1 MAGTST
7 ANLTPVL
14 HLVTCGSVDDGKST
28 LIGRLLAETDS
39 VPIDTLEYA
48 RRTRRGGSTIA
59 VGEIDY
65 SLLTDGLEAEREQ
78 GITIDVA
85 YRHMNL
91 PNGRRVLVADSP
103 GHEQYTR
110 NMAVAA
116 SNGDVAVLMVDAAR
130 GVRAQTHRHLTI
142 CALMGVKT
150 VIVAVNKMDLVGY
163 EHATFEEIVGIVRTT
178 AARLDVPQVI
188 AIPVSAFVGDNITAP
203 STQMPWYQGPTLL
216 QALETWEPVE
226 LLGEQPFRFPVQF
239 IVRAEGN
246 FRGYAGT
253 VVSGRVSRGDSVVI
267 ADSGRSAII
276 DRIVTYDLHVDGHI
290 ADLESAET
298 GQAVTITLDHEVDV
312 TRGDVIAGGA
322 GEALQPADRFAVDMV
337 WLGEEPLAHGRS
349 YLLVSGSRSVPA
361 TVTNVR
367 HRLDVVEGHEH
378 AARILEMNDIGR
390 VEVATDKPVPMDAYN
405 AVRDTGGFL
414 LVDRVTADTVAAGM
428 VRHAMRR
435 STNVVRHDYA
445 VDVEARRLLMGHDA
459 KVVWLTGLSGA
470 GKSTIADAAVRKL
483 HALGVHTYVLDGDNV
498 RHGLNKDL
506 GFTPEDRAENV
517 RRVAEVS
524 KLMCEA
530 GIVVFVALVSPFAGD
545 RRAARE
551 LFAPGAVPRGLRRHP
566 ARRRRRPRHEGPV
579 RQGRR
584 RQPPEPHR
592 RRAGVRGA
600 GVARAGAARH
610 RRPRCVG
617 RCPRPRRAGRVDVSG
632 PNTTFDPKRVASLD
646 ADGRRGHGGRRARG
660 DRGRDRPGRAQGGA
674 PRACG

>member
-1 MAGTST
+1 MAS
-7 ANLTPVL
+7 NSSLTPVL

-28 LIGRLLAETDS
+28 LIGRLLSETNS

-48 RRTRRGGSTIA
+48 KRTRRGGSTIP

-116 SNGDVAVLMVDAAR
+116 SNGDVSILMVDAAR
-130 GVRAQTHRHLTI
+130 GVRPQTHRHLTI
-142 CALMGVKT
+142 SALMGVKT

-163 EHATFEEIVGIVRTT
+163 EHATFEEIVGTVRVT
-178 AARLDVPQVI
+178 AARLNVPEVI
-188 AIPVSAFVGDNITAP
+188 AVPVSAFVGDNITEP
-203 STQMPWYQGPTLL
+203 SANMPWYTGPTLL
-216 QALETWEPVE
+216 KVLEDWEPIE
-226 LLGEQPFRFPVQF
+226 SGQDEPFRFPVQF

-253 VVSGRVSRGDSVVI
+253 VVSGQVSPGDDVII
-267 ADSGRSAII
+267 ADSGRTAKV

-290 ADLESAET
+290 AELDVAEE
-298 GQAVTITLDHEVDV
+298 GAAVTITLDHEVDV
-312 TRGDVIAGGA
+312 TRGDVISAGA
-322 GEALQPADRFAVDMV
+322 GELLQPSDRFAADMV

-367 HRLDVVEGHEH
+367 HRLDVVTGHEH
-378 AARILEMNDIGR
+378 AARLLSMNDIGR
-390 VEVATDKPVPMDAYN
+390 VEVATDKPIPMDPYSLC
-405 AVRDTGGFL
+405 RDTGGFL

-435 STNVVRHDYA
+435 STNLVRHDYV
-445 VDVEARRLLMGHDA
+445 VDEDARRLLMGHDS

-506 GFTPEDRAENV
+506 GFTAEDRAENV

-524 KLMCEA
+524 KLMVDA
-530 GIVVFVALVSPFAGD
+530 GLVVFVALVSPFIGD

-551 LFAPGAVPRGLRRHP
+551 IFGPDQFIEVYVDTPLDVVSERDTKGLYAKAAAGNLPNLTGVGQEYEAPEAPELILHG
-566 ARRRRRPRHEGPV
+566 EGDLEASVDELV
-579 RQGRR
+579 RVVLG
-584 RQPPEPHR
+584 E
-592 RRAGVRGA
+592 
-600 GVARAGAARH
+600 
-610 RRPRCVG
+610 
-617 RCPRPRRAGRVDVSG
+617 
-632 PNTTFDPKRVASLD
+632 
-646 ADGRRGHGGRRARG
+646 
-660 DRGRDRPGRAQGGA
+660 
-674 PRACG
+674 

>member
-1 MAGTST
+1 MASNS
-7 ANLTPVL
+7 ALTPVL

-28 LIGRLLAETDS
+28 LIGRLLAETNS

-48 RRTRRGGSTIA
+48 KRTRRGGSTIP

-116 SNGDVAVLMVDAAR
+116 SNGDVSILMVDAAR
-130 GVRAQTHRHLTI
+130 GVRPQTHRHLTI
-142 CALMGVKT
+142 SALMGVKT

-163 EHATFEEIVGIVRTT
+163 EHATFEDIIGTVRVT
-178 AARLDVPQVI
+178 AARLGVPEVI
-188 AIPVSAFVGDNITAP
+188 AIPVSAFAGDNITEP
-203 STQMPWYQGPTLL
+203 SANMPWYSGPTLL
-216 QALETWEPVE
+216 KALEDWEP
-226 LLGEQPFRFPVQF
+226 LAADADAPFRFPVQF

-253 VVSGRVSRGDSVVI
+253 VVSGQVKPGDGVVI
-267 ADSGRSAII
+267 ADSGRTAKI
-276 DRIVTYDLHVDGHI
+276 DRIVTYDLRVDGHI
-290 ADLESAET
+290 ADLEVAET
-298 GQAVTITLDHEVDV
+298 GAAVTITLDHEVDV
-312 TRGDVIAGGA
+312 TRGDIIGQGA
-322 GEALQPADRFAVDMV
+322 GDQLEPSDRFAVDMV
-337 WLGEEPLAHGRS
+337 WLGDEPLAHGRS

-367 HRLDVVEGHEH
+367 NRLDVVTGHEH
-378 AARILEMNDIGR
+378 AARLLSMNDIGR
-390 VEVATDKPVPMDAYN
+390 VEIATDKPVPMDPYSLC
-405 AVRDTGGFL
+405 RDTGGFL

-435 STNVVRHDYA
+435 STNVVRQDYV
-445 VDVEARRLLMGHDA
+445 VDDEARRLLMGHDA

-470 GKSTIADAAVRKL
+470 GKSTIADAAVKKL
-483 HALGVHTYVLDGDNV
+483 HALGVHTFVLDGDNV

-524 KLMCEA
+524 KLMVES
-530 GIVVFVALVSPFAGD
+530 GLVVFVALVSPFIGD

-551 LFAPGAVPRGLRRHP
+551 LFAPDQFLEVYVDTPLDIVSERDTKGLYAKAASGALPNLTGVGQ
-566 ARRRRRPRHEGPV
+566 EYE
-579 RQGRR
+579 
-584 RQPPEPHR
+584 PPEH
-592 RRAGVRGA
+592 AELVLRGT
-600 GVARAGAARH
+600 G
-610 RRPRCVG
+610 
-617 RCPRPRRAGRVDVSG
+617 D
-632 PNTTFDPKRVASLD
+632 LD
-646 ADGRRGHGGRRARG
+646 ASVDTLVSAILGE
-660 DRGRDRPGRAQGGA
+660 
-674 PRACG
+674 

>member
-1 MAGTST
+1 MAGT
-7 ANLTPVL
+7 LTPVL

-28 LIGRLLAETDS
+28 LIGRLLAETNS
-39 VPIDTLEYA
+39 VPLDTLEYA
-48 RRTRRGGSTIA
+48 RRTRRGGSTIP
-59 VGEIDY
+59 VGDIDY

-116 SNGDVAVLMVDAAR
+116 SNGDVAILMVDAAR

-150 VIVAVNKMDLVGY
+150 VLVAVHKMDLVDY
-163 EHATFEEIVGIVRTT
+163 DRATFDDVVEIVQAT
-178 AARLDVPQVI
+178 AARLEVPEVI
-188 AIPVSAFVGDNITAP
+188 AIPVSAVSGANITIATD
-203 STQMPWYQGPTLL
+203 SMPWYSGPTLL
-216 QALETWEPVE
+216 QALETWEPISERDGAAAVNA
-226 LLGEQPFRFPVQF
+226 PFRFPVQF

-253 VVSGRVSRGDSVVI
+253 VVSGSVARGDRIQV
-267 ADSGRSAII
+267 ADSGRTAAV

-290 ADLESAET
+290 AELDRAET
-298 GQAVTITLDHEVDV
+298 GQAVTLTLDTEVDV
-312 TRGDVIAGGA
+312 TRGDVISSADGVLL
-322 GEALQPADRFAVDMV
+322 EPADRFAVDMV

-349 YLLVSGSRSVPA
+349 YMLVSGSRSVPA

-378 AARILEMNDIGR
+378 AARLLEMNDIGR
-390 VEVATDKPVPMDAYN
+390 VEVATDKPVPMDPYAL
-405 AVRDTGGFL
+405 VRDTGGFL

-428 VRHAMRR
+428 VRHVMRR
-435 STNVVRHDYA
+435 STNVVRHDYS
-445 VDVEARRLLMGHDA
+445 VDVDARRVLMGHDA
-459 KVVWLTGLSGA
+459 KVIWLTGLSGA

-483 HALGVHTYVLDGDNV
+483 HALGVHTFVLDGDNV

-530 GIVVFVALVSPFAGD
+530 GVVVFVALVSPFVSD
-545 RRAARE
+545 RRAARDLFQPGQFIEVYVDTPLDIVSERDTKGLYAKAAAGTLPNLTGVGQDYEVPEHAE
-551 LFAPGAVPRGLRRHP
+551 LVLRGT
-566 ARRRRRPRHEGPV
+566 G
-579 RQGRR
+579 
-584 RQPPEPHR
+584 
-592 RRAGVRGA
+592 
-600 GVARAGAARH
+600 
-610 RRPRCVG
+610 
-617 RCPRPRRAGRVDVSG
+617 D
-632 PNTTFDPKRVASLD
+632 LD
-646 ADGRRGHGGRRARG
+646 ASVDSLVRLVLGE
-660 DRGRDRPGRAQGGA
+660 
-674 PRACG
+674 

>member
-1 MAGTST
+1 MAG
-7 ANLTPVL
+7 ALTPVL

-28 LIGRLLAETDS
+28 LIGRLLAETNS

-48 RRTRRGGSTIA
+48 RRTRRGGSTIP

-130 GVRAQTHRHLTI
+130 GVRPQTHRHLTI

-163 EHATFEEIVGIVRTT
+163 EHATFEEVVGLVRTT
-178 AARLDVPQVI
+178 AARLNVPEVI
-188 AIPVSAFVGDNITAP
+188 AIPVSAASGANITSASP
-203 STQMPWYQGPTLL
+203 DMPWYHGPTLL
-216 QALETWEPVE
+216 GALEQWEPHDSRAGAVVAAK
-226 LLGEQPFRFPVQF
+226 PFRFPVQF

-253 VVSGRVSRGDSVVI
+253 VVSGSVARGDKVLI
-267 ADSGRSAII
+267 ADSGRTAAV
-276 DRIVTYDLHVDGHI
+276 DRIVTYDLHIDGHI
-290 ADLESAET
+290 ADLDRAET
-298 GQAVTITLDHEVDV
+298 GQAVTITLDKEVDV
-312 TRGDVIAGGA
+312 TRGDVIASGA
-322 GEALQPADRFAVDMV
+322 GAPLEPADRFAVDMV

-367 HRLDVVEGHEH
+367 HRLDVVGGHEH

-390 VEVATDKPVPMDAYN
+390 VEVATDKPVPMDPYDL
-405 AVRDTGGFL
+405 VRDTGGFL
-414 LVDRVTADTVAAGM
+414 LVDRVTSDTVAAGM

-435 STNVVRHDYA
+435 STNIVRHDYA
-445 VDVEARRLLMGHDA
+445 VDDAARRLLMGHDP
-459 KVVWLTGLSGA
+459 KVIWLTGLSGA
-470 GKSTIADAAVRKL
+470 GKSTIADSAARKL
-483 HALGVHTYVLDGDNV
+483 HALGVHTFVLDGDNV

-530 GIVVFVALVSPFAGD
+530 GLVVFVALVSPFTSD
-545 RRAARE
+545 RRAARD
-551 LFAPGAVPRGLRRHP
+551 LFEPEKFIEVYVDTPLDVVSERDTKGLY
-566 ARRRRRPRHEGPV
+566 AK
-579 RQGRR
+579 
-584 RQPPEPHR
+584 
-592 RRAGVRGA
+592 A
-600 GVARAGAARH
+600 
-610 RRPRCVG
+610 
-617 RCPRPRRAGRVDVSG
+617 
-632 PNTTFDPKRVASLD
+632 
-646 ADGRRGHGGRRARG
+646 
-660 DRGRDRPGRAQGGA
+660 AQGSLPNLTGVGQGYEA
-674 PRACG
+674 PEHAELVLRGTGDLDDSVDTLVRLVLGE